1 MDQNFNDAVR
11 RIEETPLNGRKPH
24 ALVCPHCREHRLEKL
39 RPLASGVVYCTI
51 CSAQFEVK
59 E

>member
-1 MDQNFNDAVR
+1 MNQNFNDAVR
-11 RIEETPLNGRKPH
+11 RIEDTPLNGRKPH
-24 ALVCPHCREHRLEKL
+24 ALVCPHCGEARLERL
-39 RPLASGVVYCTI
+39 RPVASGTVFCLQ